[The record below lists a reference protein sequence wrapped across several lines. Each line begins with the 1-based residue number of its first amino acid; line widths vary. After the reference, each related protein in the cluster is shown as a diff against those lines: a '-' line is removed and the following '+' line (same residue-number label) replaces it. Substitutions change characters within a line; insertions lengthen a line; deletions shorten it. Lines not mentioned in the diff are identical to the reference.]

1 MQIEVDEILEIPDY
15 TDSERYKRLKN
26 KVYRLAN
33 NNEPFDMQDLP
44 SAEYKYYGTMYQIF
58 RRMISKKITA
68 QQATAENEKAYKVFM
83 SEQSIYNQRIFN
95 LIAWNDNIK
104 KSEDARTK
112 IHKAKS
118 KSEMVEAINDC
129 VLCLTGD
136 KTLAAKIDLLIGEK
150 K

>member
-26 KVYRLAN
+26 EVYRLAN
-33 NNEPFDMQDLP
+33 GNEPFDMQDLP

-58 RRMISKKITA
+58 RRMISKEITA
-68 QQATAENEKAYKVFM
+68 QQATAENEKAYKAFM

-95 LIAWNDNIK
+95 LIAWSDNIK
-104 KSEDARTK
+104 KSEDARLR

-118 KSEMVEAINDC
+118 KSEIAEAINDC
-129 VLCLTGD
+129 LICLTGD